1 MAAQLA
7 RAGWATAGIGYTLAP
22 EVRLSAIVAEIA
34 EALLFLHR
42 EAPRLGLD
50 PARLVLGGHS
60 AGGHL
65 AATML
70 AGSGGP
76 EASAALAGV
85 VAVSGVFDLAPVAAS
100 YVNDR
105 VGLDEAEVIALSP
118 LYADPV
124 RDVPMHLVVGADEP
138 EAFRLHTAALAQ
150 YWAPRLPRLTVREAP
165 GRDHFDVL
173 DELAD
178 PASPSFAA
186 LLAMGEPR

>member
-1 MAAQLA
+1 
-7 RAGWATAGIGYTLAP
+7 
-22 EVRLSAIVAEIA
+22 
-34 EALLFLHR
+34 
-42 EAPRLGLD
+42 
-50 PARLVLGGHS
+50 VLGGHS

-65 AATML
+65 AAALL
-70 AGSGGP
+70 AGLGGA
-76 EASAALAGV
+76 EAAAALAGV

-105 VGLDEAEVIALSP
+105 VGLDATDVAALSP
-118 LYADPV
+118 LYADPL
-124 RDVPMHLVVGADEP
+124 RDVPMHLVVGGDEP

-150 YWAPRLPRLTVREAP
+150 AWAPRLPRLSVREAP

-186 LLAMGEPR
+186 LLAMGETR